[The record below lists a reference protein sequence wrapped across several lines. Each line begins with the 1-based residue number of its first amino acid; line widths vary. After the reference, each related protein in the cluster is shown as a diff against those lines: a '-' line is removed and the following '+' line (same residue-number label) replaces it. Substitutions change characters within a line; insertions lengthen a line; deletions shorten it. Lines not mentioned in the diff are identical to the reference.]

1 VQAAN
6 MMNWSARRTATE
18 TNVPQRHTHTH
29 TLSEALISRRI
40 TRNDDHH
47 GATHPSSSRW
57 RECGHDG
64 GAQRPRETSTG
75 GDAQYRNR
83 ATTTARGRAQ
93 DRIPVLL
100 QLFNCWLTTC
110 NGVLGSQEVCVR
122 LMRGR
127 PPTCA
132 RNDNTQRAHKHRHTH
147 THTLTHTH
155 AHTHRHTHTHTHA
168 HSLTHTH
175 TPRARRQ
182 AVERRAR
189 WSGSALG
196 VKGRE

>member
-1 VQAAN
+1 
-6 MMNWSARRTATE
+6 MNWSARRTATE

-40 TRNDDHH
+40 TRNDNHH

-110 NGVLGSQEVCVR
+110 NGALGSQEVCVR

-132 RNDNTQRAHKHRHTH
+132 RNDNTQRAHTH
-147 THTLTHTH
+147 TDVPTVKIKLEFVSNRAGQKVRMGYANTQWP
-155 AHTHRHTHTHTHA
+155 ACG
-168 HSLTHTH
+168 SLCVL
-175 TPRARRQ
+175 AAQ
-182 AVERRAR
+182 Q
-189 WSGSALG
+189 
-196 VKGRE
+196 